1 MDMFDN
7 TRPPWIRGKAPRRED
22 RERVE
27 SIVSDRGLNSV
38 CVSAACPNKGE
49 CWKAGHVTFMILGDV
64 CTRGCLF
71 CNIDGGVPSR
81 VEPDEPGKIAAAV
94 KELGVK
100 YAVITSVTRD
110 DLADKG
116 TSRFFETVKH
126 IKNISPETRVELLI
140 PDLDASESLLQQ
152 IAFSGAE
159 VIGHNIEMP
168 ERFYA
173 SVRPRAD
180 YRKSLRTLS
189 LLAGMKKRAGILVK
203 SSLITGLGEIG
214 DDINKTLNDLK
225 GAGVDIVYI
234 GQYLSPTKK
243 HWPVKRYYTPE
254 EFSALDATAKDMG
267 FKAVMAGPMV
277 RSSYRAYETYERV
290 SVIPV

>member
-1 MDMFDN
+1 MDTLDIN
-7 TRPPWIRGKAPRRED
+7 RPSWIRGKVPRSDDLEW
-22 RERVE
+22 VK
-27 SIVSDRGLNSV
+27 SVVSGRGIHSV

-49 CWKAGHVTFMILGDV
+49 CWKAKHITFMILGDV

-94 KELGVK
+94 KELDVK

-116 TSRFFETVKH
+116 TSRFLETVKH

-168 ERFYA
+168 ERLYA
-173 SVRPRAD
+173 SIRPRAD

-243 HWPVKRYYTPE
+243 HWPVKKYYTPE
-254 EFSALDATAKDMG
+254 EFSDIGTTAEEMG

>member
-1 MDMFDN
+1 MDIFDIN
-7 TRPPWIRGKAPRRED
+7 RPPWIRGKVPRNED

-27 SIVSDRGLNSV
+27 SIVSDRGLHSV

-49 CWKAGHVTFMILGDV
+49 CWKAKHVTFMILGDV

-71 CNIDGGVPSR
+71 CNVSAGDPFAPDPQ
-81 VEPDEPGKIAAAV
+81 EPAQIAEAV

-110 DLADKG
+110 DLTDKG
-116 TSRFFETVKH
+116 ASCFLETVKH
-126 IKNISPETRVELLI
+126 IKNTSPETRVELLI

-168 ERFYA
+168 ERLYA
-173 SVRPRAD
+173 SIRPRAD
-180 YRKSLRTLS
+180 YQKSLRTLS
-189 LLAGMKKRAGILVK
+189 LLAGMKKRTGILVK
-203 SSLITGLGEIG
+203 SSMITGLGEIG
-214 DDINKTLNDLK
+214 DDIKKTLNDLK

-234 GQYLSPTKK
+234 GQYLNPTKK
-243 HWPVKRYYTPE
+243 HWPVKKYYTPE
-254 EFSALDATAKDMG
+254 EFSALDAMAKDMG

-277 RSSYRAYETYERV
+277 RSSYRAYEAYCEGKSIV
-290 SVIPV
+290 